1 MSYLSKIAEKAQKM
15 PPLPTVVARVLELTA
30 DPDYS
35 TAELIRAIN
44 MDQAVTAHVLRR
56 VNSAFFGLRYRC
68 TSLEQAVPQLGAD
81 NVAEI
86 ALDAGVAKFFKGSAP
101 IWRHSMATA
110 LTARELGKAHGHADL
125 ATLHTSALLHDV
137 GMLIIA
143 EFLRDVYED
152 VQYFVKTEGY
162 SQTMAEREALGID
175 HAELGAR
182 IGQKWKLA
190 PETVEVIALH
200 HEPAK
205 ARLARQDTNIVCLAN
220 HIVNTIGYRCLDEEY
235 LVDLP
240 STVLFE
246 MRLTRR
252 ELDGLTAQAA
262 QSLEKSD
269 EILELLP

>member
-1 MSYLSKIAEKAQKM
+1 MSYLSKIADKAQKM
-15 PPLPTVVARVLELTA
+15 PPLPSVVARVLELTA

-35 TAELIRAIN
+35 MDALIGAIN

-56 VNSAFFGLRYRC
+56 INSAFFGLRYRC

-86 ALDAGVAKFFKGSAP
+86 ALDAGVSKFFKGSAP

-110 LTARELGKAHGHADL
+110 LVAKELGKTRGHQDL

-143 EFLRDVYED
+143 EFIRDVYED

-162 SQTMAEREALGID
+162 TQTMAEREALGID

-182 IGQKWKLA
+182 IAQKWKLA
-190 PETVEVIALH
+190 PETIEIIALH
-200 HEPAK
+200 HDPAK
-205 ARLARQDTNIVCLAN
+205 ARLSPLDANIVCMAN
-220 HIVNTIGYRCLDEEY
+220 HIVNTLGYRCLDEEY
-235 LVDLP
+235 LVELP

-246 MRLTRR
+246 MRLARR
-252 ELDGLTAQAA
+252 ELDGLVAQMG
-262 QSLEKSD
+262 QFLEQAD
-269 EILELLP
+269 EILALVP